1 MTPVPEPDDTESIEP
16 REYDAGSIQGLPVG
30 RARRVETA
38 LGWVSVWNVDGR
50 YVAVDDRCPHQ
61 GASLA
66 RGFLDGN
73 DIVCGWHGMRY
84 DADSGEEIVL
94 GRLCI
99 QIHRVE
105 VRRGDLVVIV

>member
-1 MTPVPEPDDTESIEP
+1 VPETDDAEPIGP
-16 REYDAGSIQGLPVG
+16 REYDAGSIQGLPAG
-30 RARRVETA
+30 RARRIETA
-38 LGWVSVWNVDGR
+38 RGWVSVWNVDGR

-84 DADSGEEIVL
+84 DVDSGDETVL
-94 GRLCI
+94 GRLCVR
-99 QIHRVE
+99 IHKVE
-105 VRRGDLVVIV
+105 VRGGALVVIA